1 MSDTAPPGWYHAEGD
16 PDGTVRYWNG
26 TTWTEGPVPAALP
39 ETANPP
45 ATDEPAGAAREEQVA
60 AGTGPEPEPLPP
72 PLPSANG
79 WYRAFSTTG
88 RINRL
93 TAILLLVFPGPIL
106 GVAFVGLMLALV
118 SPSVGSDERQDEH
131 ALPAVLAFAVIMV
144 AFAVMTAV
152 TWLNVATAGKR
163 LHDIGMSAW
172 LVLIVFIPMGSLAL
186 AVLCFFVPG
195 KPEANNHGLPPP
207 PGFRV

>member
-45 ATDEPAGAAREEQVA
+45 ATDEPAGAAREEPIA
-60 AGTGPEPEPLPP
+60 ARTGPEPEPLPP